1 MRRVALRLLVS
12 SSSTPD
18 KQTRSILAGIDT
30 EYGFTIEGRDV
41 TNQADDSMAFV
52 RHSPDEGL
60 LMWDY
65 QSENPRRDMRG
76 FQVNRLTFD
85 AKDAEFDRGRSRPP
99 AAEER
104 SDRALPNGARFYND
118 HGHPEYATPESW
130 SLDDLVAH
138 EQLGDQVTLAAA
150 RSLSQKLNR
159 EVQVYKNNTDFH
171 GASWGT
177 HESYLTPRKHEFN
190 DLARAIIPMLIAR
203 QVLTGA
209 GKVGS
214 ESKGPVK
221 FQISQRADFFVE
233 PMNVETLSRR
243 PVFNTRDEP
252 HADPK
257 IWRRLHVISGDS
269 NMHPGCTRRK
279 VGLVKLA
286 LILLDQNRVPHWDIP
301 DPVTS
306 FQLVSRD
313 TVGEGRVELEARSWT
328 TPRHILESYCDAAD
342 QAEIADPEILQL
354 LSETRTLLE
363 ARHSSPDNFWP
374 HVDWAA
380 KLWLLNQFADSEG
393 KWEQSA
399 MQALDLQYHLLNREE
414 GLYYGL
420 SNAGLLR
427 GNSAQPISH
436 SSPPKGSRAIA
447 RAAFIQNFPDQIETL
462 SWGQIRLKSGE
473 LITLDPSLWY
483 EHTLLDVES
492 LEELV
497 QRLSQ

>member
-1 MRRVALRLLVS
+1 VHRVALLLLVS
-12 SSSTPD
+12 LSSTPD

-41 TNQADDSMAFV
+41 TTQADDSMAFV

-60 LMWDY
+60 PMWDY

-76 FQVNRLTFD
+76 FQVNHLSFD
-85 AKDAEFDRGRSRPP
+85 AQDAEFDRGRSRPP

-104 SDRALPNGARFYND
+104 SDRTLPNGARFYND

-130 SLDDLVAH
+130 SLADLVAH
-138 EQLGDQVTLAAA
+138 EQFGDQVVLGAAQA
-150 RSLSQKLNR
+150 LSQKMNR
-159 EVQVYKNNTDFH
+159 KVQVYKNNTDFH

-177 HESYLTPRKHEFN
+177 HESYLTPRNHDFS
-190 DLARAIIPMLIAR
+190 DLASAIIPILIAR

-233 PMNVETLSRR
+233 SMNVETLSRR

-252 HADPK
+252 HADSSR
-257 IWRRLHVISGDS
+257 WRRLHVISGDS

-286 LILLDQNRVPHWDIP
+286 LILLNQDRVPKWEIP

-306 FQLVSRD
+306 FQLISRD
-313 TVGEGRVELEARSWT
+313 AIGEGRVDLEARSWT
-328 TPRHILESYCDAAD
+328 TPRQILESYCDAAD
-342 QAEIADPEILQL
+342 RAEIADPEILEL

-363 ARHSSPDNFWP
+363 ARHSNPDNFWP

-393 KWEQSA
+393 HWEQSA
-399 MQALDLQYHLLNREE
+399 MQALDLQYHLLDQEE

-420 SNAGLLR
+420 SKAGLLR
-427 GNSAQPISH
+427 GADVQP
-436 SSPPKGSRAIA
+436 SSPLSPPNGSRAIA
-447 RAAFIQNFPDQIETL
+447 RAVFIQNFPDQIETL
-462 SWGQIRLKSGE
+462 SWGQVRLKSGKT
-473 LITLDPSLWY
+473 ITLDPSLWY
-483 EHTLLDVES
+483 EQSLLDVES
-492 LEELV
+492 IEELV
-497 QRLSQ
+497 QRLPQ